1 MERSGADQ
9 ALRPELL
16 GGTLCR
22 WCALTYGQ
30 SLTEALQPTTVRL
43 DWDLGLITGEALVV
57 RRDLVDQP
65 AVQQLVEHLLQ
76 QARLLAARFDD
87 VERVS

>member
-1 MERSGADQ
+1 V
-9 ALRPELL
+9 
-16 GGTLCR
+16 T
-22 WCALTYGQ
+22 LTYGQ

-65 AVQQLVEHLLQ
+65 AMQQLVEHLLH
-76 QARLLAARFDD
+76 QARLLAAQFDD
-87 VERVS
+87 VQLAN

>member
-1 MERSGADQ
+1 M
-9 ALRPELL
+9 
-16 GGTLCR
+16 
-22 WCALTYGQ
+22 
-30 SLTEALQPTTVRL
+30 RL

-87 VERVS
+87 VELVS

>member
-1 MERSGADQ
+1 M
-9 ALRPELL
+9 
-16 GGTLCR
+16 T
-22 WCALTYGQ
+22 LTYGQ

>member
-1 MERSGADQ
+1 V
-9 ALRPELL
+9 
-16 GGTLCR
+16 T
-22 WCALTYGQ
+22 LTYGQ

>member
-1 MERSGADQ
+1 M
-9 ALRPELL
+9 
-16 GGTLCR
+16 TL
-22 WCALTYGQ
+22 TFGQ